1 MILNNS
7 DIELHFATA
16 HLKVDSVSLLVCISR
31 ATYFSMYKKQFHIHS
46 VANPTLL
53 LGTPD

>member
-16 HLKVDSVSLLVCISR
+16 HLKVDSVSFLVCISR